1 MAWVGGLVLV
11 LFFYGD
17 SSRVLAIFEDI
28 VIVVNNHLLFFLGF
42 YGEAVFLLQ
51 GLGTKVRSF
60 SFERLDSWYW
70 KIVGRGLECIG
81 VQRDGLILK

>member
-1 MAWVGGLVLV
+1 MGGLVLV

-28 VIVVNNHLLFFLGF
+28 VIVVNNHLFFFFCF
-42 YGEAVFLLQ
+42 YGETVFLLQ

-60 SFERLDSWYW
+60 SFKRLDPWYW
-70 KIVGRGLECIG
+70 KVVGGGLECIG